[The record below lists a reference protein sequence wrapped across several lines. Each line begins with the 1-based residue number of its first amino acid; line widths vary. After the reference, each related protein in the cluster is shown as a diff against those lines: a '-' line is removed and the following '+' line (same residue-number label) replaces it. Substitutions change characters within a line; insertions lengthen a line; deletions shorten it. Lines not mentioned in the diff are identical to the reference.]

1 MKEMKKK
8 FSPRKAEKCGICFFV
23 NNKAVF
29 TLVKT
34 KDEDFNNVLVNE
46 TYIRMKKYSIVVCI
60 IPINKKKGSVWP
72 KNQKCQV

>member
-1 MKEMKKK
+1 MKEMKKR

-46 TYIRMKKYSIVVCI
+46 TYIRMKK
-60 IPINKKKGSVWP
+60 
-72 KNQKCQV
+72 